1 MRRMWRLMRKKRATR
16 PLLSHHPM
24 FLSPLSYSMV
34 PMQPVHLCCHL
45 PCHVTY
51 LDWNGQNEERQP
63 STFTCV
69 VSSALRGCHE
79 NLIIEPIYPDIYA
92 TIKAFMWLSRR
103 NAALCVLVPS
113 HSDFT
118 STNRGFAATA
128 GEDFEA
134 MPRQCLPHGLLSVAM
149 HDGETDW
156 MVLGVMLVS
165 QSGISLVRPMPLR
178 CPLGDIT
185 SILDGPGWARW
196 ASPLPGV
203 HIIRWN
209 ACRSCQNILS
219 LYQDIFCKFPRMFQ
233 EKGSRGTLDSIINTF
248 SNF

>member
-51 LDWNGQNEERQP
+51 LDWNGHNEEKRP

-118 STNRGFAATA
+118 STNRRFAATA
-128 GEDFEA
+128 GENFEA
-134 MPRQCLPHGLLSVAM
+134 CLGNAYPMASWVWRCMMEKPIGWCLGSCLSV
-149 HDGETDW
+149 
-156 MVLGVMLVS
+156 S
-165 QSGISLVRPMPLR
+165 QAYPWSDP
-178 CPLGDIT
+178 CPWDAPSVI
-185 SILDGPGWARW
+185 
-196 ASPLPGV
+196 
-203 HIIRWN
+203 
-209 ACRSCQNILS
+209 
-219 LYQDIFCKFPRMFQ
+219 
-233 EKGSRGTLDSIINTF
+233 
-248 SNF
+248 

>member
-1 MRRMWRLMRKKRATR
+1 M
-16 PLLSHHPM
+16 
-24 FLSPLSYSMV
+24 
-34 PMQPVHLCCHL
+34 
-45 PCHVTY
+45 
-51 LDWNGQNEERQP
+51 
-63 STFTCV
+63 
-69 VSSALRGCHE
+69 
-79 NLIIEPIYPDIYA
+79 
-92 TIKAFMWLSRR
+92 
-103 NAALCVLVPS
+103 PS

-219 LYQDIFCKFPRMFQ
+219 LYQDNFANSPKCFKS
-233 EKGSRGTLDSIINTF
+233 EEAVVGLTVLINTF
-248 SNF
+248 SNFSIGSMNDYVNAYLCYSQHKRK